1 MSTERRQLEDSNYI
15 ARRFVLYSLALKVG
29 CGRIVLASLI
39 RLRNNQKMALSQRRE
54 LAEIASSKR

>member
-39 RLRNNQKMALSQRRE
+39 RLRN
-54 LAEIASSKR
+54 